1 MDKTIRR
8 NEICVIGQPACD
20 FVFSA
25 SRTCFIAY
33 GYKKSTLEMTILSNL
48 LEKRG
53 IQPIE
58 AGGSFAPGQSA
69 FCAKICSKII
79 MSQFCIVLLNNDEQD
94 GNEIPNANV
103 SMEYGLMLGF
113 NKYVIPFQL
122 GSQHLP
128 FNVAGL
134 DTIKYTDQDLEQQ
147 AITAIE
153 QAIDA
158 TKQEE
163 TPTGTVDQP
172 LQMYL
177 LSRNMVIS
185 YVDSEGEKNI
195 FKLGEPLGFN
205 LTNDF
210 AGTRYVFL
218 GRFANLRPET
228 ILWRLRKMNEMLN
241 GRLSSIDERI
251 KVGAGTLEQ
260 AVAARELFKN
270 LQLLVI
276 VTSNQDKTTLMEE
289 LDRHTIDYPVEV
301 ISVGDIESRLETVQ

>member
-1 MDKTIRR
+1 
-8 NEICVIGQPACD
+8 
-20 FVFSA
+20 
-25 SRTCFIAY
+25 
-33 GYKKSTLEMTILSNL
+33 
-48 LEKRG
+48 
-53 IQPIE
+53 
-58 AGGSFAPGQSA
+58 
-69 FCAKICSKII
+69 

-103 SMEYGLMLGF
+103 NMEYGLMLGF
-113 NKYVIPFQL
+113 NKYVIPFQRRT
-122 GSQHLP
+122 QRLP

-153 QAIDA
+153 QAIDT

-163 TPTGTVDQP
+163 TPSGTTDQP

-177 LSRNMVIS
+177 LARNMVFA

-205 LTNDF
+205 LINDF
-210 AGTRYVFL
+210 TGTRYEFL
-218 GRFANLRPET
+218 GRFSNLRPEV

-241 GRLSSIDERI
+241 GRLSSIDDRI
-251 KVGAGTLEQ
+251 KIGAATPEQ
-260 AVAARELFKN
+260 AVAARELFEN

-276 VTSNQDKTTLMEE
+276 VTSDQDKTTLVKE
-289 LDRHTIDYPVEV
+289 LDQHAIDYPVEV
-301 ISVGDIESRLETVQ
+301 ILVEEILSQVKTIQEGRL